1 MVTEEEL
8 AATVD
13 KYERICEDAYKK
25 AGEETQTFHKH
36 WLDSPWSG
44 FFEGKDPLKVSKKT
58 ILHSVF
64 HRLTTT
70 GCGHGGSR
78 GDPDPHRQEV
88 QPGSAQRAGL
98 QDPPRHGED
107 PQGER

>member
-44 FFEGKDPLKVSKKT
+44 FFEGKDPLHVKDTGVHEET
-58 ILHSVF
+58 
-64 HRLTTT
+64 LTHIAKRCDMFLVITEADVP
-70 GCGHGGSR
+70 CLESR
-78 GDPDPHRQEV
+78 R
-88 QPGSAQRAGL
+88 
-98 QDPPRHGED
+98 DPPTPLISRSTRPWREF
-107 PQGER
+107 

>member
-1 MVTEEEL
+1 MVTEDEL

-44 FFEGKDPLKVSKKT
+44 FFEGKDPLKVSK
-58 ILHSVF
+58 
-64 HRLTTT
+64 
-70 GCGHGGSR
+70 
-78 GDPDPHRQEV
+78 Q
-88 QPGSAQRAGL
+88 
-98 QDPPRHGED
+98 
-107 PQGER
+107 

>member
-44 FFEGKDPLKVSKKT
+44 FFEGKDPLKVSKK
-58 ILHSVF
+58 IIIHK
-64 HRLTTT
+64 
-70 GCGHGGSR
+70 
-78 GDPDPHRQEV
+78 
-88 QPGSAQRAGL
+88 
-98 QDPPRHGED
+98 
-107 PQGER
+107 

>member
-44 FFEGKDPLKVSKKT
+44 FFEGKDPLKVFF
-58 ILHSVF
+58 IVF
-64 HRLTTT
+64 YRFLSFNHYRLRT
-70 GCGHGGSR
+70 R
-78 GDPDPHRQEV
+78 GFTRRP
-88 QPGSAQRAGL
+88 
-98 QDPPRHGED
+98 
-107 PQGER
+107 

>member
-44 FFEGKDPLKVSKKT
+44 FFEGKDPLKVSKKYFFRN
-58 ILHSVF
+58 IFSSSNHY
-64 HRLTTT
+64 RLRTREFT
-70 GCGHGGSR
+70 R
-78 GDPDPHRQEV
+78 RP
-88 QPGSAQRAGL
+88 
-98 QDPPRHGED
+98 
-107 PQGER
+107 